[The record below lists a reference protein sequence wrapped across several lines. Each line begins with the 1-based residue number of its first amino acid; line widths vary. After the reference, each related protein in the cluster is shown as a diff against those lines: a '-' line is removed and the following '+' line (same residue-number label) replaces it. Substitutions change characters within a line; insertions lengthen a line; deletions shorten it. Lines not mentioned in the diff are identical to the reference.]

1 MYSIRI
7 VGGLLFMVGFI
18 IMMYNLFK
26 TMALGTFE
34 NNEPAEAPALVLQG
48 SRNAAQETVHR
59 WMERKGVRFSIV
71 VFIALAIGGAVE
83 IIPMIFIKSNIPT
96 IESVK
101 PYTPLELAGRDIY
114 VSEGCYTCH
123 SQMIRPFRWE
133 TDRYGEYSKIGEF
146 VYDHPF
152 QWGSRRTGPD
162 LARAGVIGGTMYKN
176 AAWHYNHFMD
186 PQKMNEQTIM
196 PKYDWLAKKEI
207 NTEIIPAKIRAMQTL
222 GVPYSEGFDKIAVED
237 MMKQAQLIV
246 TDLKASNIDIE
257 PTKQMVAMIAYMHKL
272 GKDIVPPPSVPV
284 ATDSMAMQSNQKE
297 VVLLTSEADLAAAKQ
312 IFQTVCAVCHGPEGK
327 GIPPA
332 FPDLTDKVW
341 IKGNSPAQ
349 VFQSIS
355 EGNIAKGMIPYKN
368 QYSEKQIT
376 QLTSYVLTVINK
388 K

>member
-1 MYSIRI
+1 
-7 VGGLLFMVGFI
+7 
-18 IMMYNLFK
+18 
-26 TMALGTFE
+26 
-34 NNEPAEAPALVLQG
+34 
-48 SRNAAQETVHR
+48 
-59 WMERKGVRFSIV
+59 
-71 VFIALAIGGAVE
+71 
-83 IIPMIFIKSNIPT
+83 
-96 IESVK
+96 
-101 PYTPLELAGRDIY
+101 
-114 VSEGCYTCH
+114 
-123 SQMIRPFRWE
+123 
-133 TDRYGEYSKIGEF
+133 
-146 VYDHPF
+146 
-152 QWGSRRTGPD
+152 
-162 LARAGVIGGTMYKN
+162 
-176 AAWHYNHFMD
+176 
-186 PQKMNEQTIM
+186 M

-237 MMKQAQLIV
+237 LMIQAQLIV
-246 TDLKASNIDIE
+246 ADLKASNIDIE

-284 ATDSMAMQSNQKE
+284 AADSMAVQSNQKE

-368 QYSEKQIT
+368 QYSEKQIN
-376 QLTSYVLTVINK
+376 QLASYVLNVLNK